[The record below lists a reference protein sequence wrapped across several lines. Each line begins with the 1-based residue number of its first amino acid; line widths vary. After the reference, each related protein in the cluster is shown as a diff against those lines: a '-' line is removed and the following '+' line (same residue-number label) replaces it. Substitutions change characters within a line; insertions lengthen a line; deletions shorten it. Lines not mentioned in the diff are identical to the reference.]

1 MEISHFSL
9 KSLLLKSF
17 FTARGKETQTALKLD
32 SPSKFS
38 DFPALAQLQFSSSP
52 SSIKD
57 DIKSLTPPSPEAHS
71 DAVA

>member
-1 MEISHFSL
+1 MELSHFSL
-9 KSLLLKSF
+9 KLLLLKSL

-38 DFPALAQLQFSSSP
+38 DFPAPARQFSSSP

-57 DIKSLTPPSPEAHS
+57 YINSLTPPFLEAHS
-71 DAVA
+71 DVVA